1 MSDTAG
7 YDASCVDEWKRR
19 LDMDKLCGMVSSK
32 QTCWLCD
39 DLTAWNREMRP
50 LGLELEE
57 SRPGMF
63 LLRCSFDTKADSEQV
78 NTFRQASFLA
88 SWLLCHH
95 PCIQEVN
102 VRCPF
107 SVNPSVEERPFQIQL
122 RPPSSAVT
130 TRRLRGLYISETCS
144 ARLDIRDLDVVI
156 GLETL
161 YINVDRI
168 NQHLAAQ
175 IDVLMEHNGATLKK
189 VDIWEYGRTGNRLT
203 KFESLV
209 ACECLTLMSP
219 ISEGRIPHI
228 DTMVQLFSVS
238 TTLKEVTAQEIY
250 QVDLAIIAEA
260 LATNRTLEKLS
271 LDVGKCASVVQLF
284 RSLEVNNSL
293 KDLSLWHYVRLSTTD
308 AQAVASAL
316 VSNST
321 LTSLHMGVYDSAVGG
336 MQQLSQALAKN
347 CTLHSLSLEYS
358 GIPMSEVSTLCRAL
372 RVNRAMKTLQFFID
386 DSTEEERTSLA
397 QQLLADDCYDRVRLG
412 PWTEPYLRILS
423 PVLASPGSSAEQI
436 LLPDIDVS
444 YLIVEVRQE
453 PDAKVALLCE
463 MLKKN
468 RCIKCLSIR
477 IQKADSAKE
486 IWRALTANAAVNF
499 LCISMP
505 AAACEEA
512 TEAFS
517 DMLSRNN
524 AITGMS
530 MLLKGENDLKFMD
543 STAKAMSRNR
553 RIVSF
558 SSQFDCRIYVP
569 FSIRE
574 SVRRNQCSLNRAV
587 EFVLNRRDDRRGAEC
602 FELFVGTPCMMT
614 QLTTVGGIADVEAR
628 LKIVA
633 AKHRIQDNY
642 FVLTGI
648 VRRHMVCWPAD
659 VKEIDAL
666 NAACW
671 RAIASFLRL
680 TDVCFQ

>member
-7 YDASCVDEWKRR
+7 YDESCADQWKSR
-19 LDMDKLCGMVSSK
+19 LDMDKPCSMVRSK
-32 QTCWLCD
+32 ETCWLFD
-39 DLTAWNREMRP
+39 DLTAWNREMRA

-63 LLRCSFDTKADSEQV
+63 LLRCSFGTEADSEQV

-95 PCIQEVN
+95 PCIQEVK
-102 VRCPF
+102 VSCPRT
-107 SVNPSVEERPFQIQL
+107 VNPPVEETPFQIQL
-122 RPPSSAVT
+122 RPPSST
-130 TRRLRGLYISETCS
+130 LNTRKLRGLYISETCS

-156 GLETL
+156 DLETL
-161 YINVDRI
+161 YVNVDRI

-189 VDIWEYGRTGNRLT
+189 VDIWGYGRTGNRLT

-219 ISEGRIPHI
+219 VSEGRIPHM
-228 DTMVQLFSVS
+228 DTMVQLIRVS
-238 TTLKEVTAQEIY
+238 TTLKKVTAKPIY
-250 QVDLAIIAEA
+250 QVDLSLIAEA
-260 LATNRTLEKLS
+260 LATNRTLTKLS
-271 LDVGKCASVVQLF
+271 LDVGKCASIVGLF
-284 RSLEVNNSL
+284 RSVEVNNSL
-293 KDLSLWHYVRLSTTD
+293 KDLSLCFYRHFSTSD

-316 VSNST
+316 VNNTT
-321 LTSLHMGVYDSAVGG
+321 LRSLGLGVYDSAVGG
-336 MQQLSQALAKN
+336 MQLLSQALTKN
-347 CTLHSLSLEYS
+347 CTLQSLGLEYF

-372 RVNRAMKTLQFFID
+372 RVNKALKTLQFFID
-386 DSTEEERTSLA
+386 DSTEEER
-397 QQLLADDCYDRVRLG
+397 RVN
-412 PWTEPYLRILS
+412 
-423 PVLASPGSSAEQI
+423 
-436 LLPDIDVS
+436 

-468 RCIKCLSIR
+468 RYIERLKIR
-477 IQKADSAKE
+477 IEKAGSAKE
-486 IWRALTANAAVNF
+486 ILRALTANAAVNF
-499 LCISMP
+499 LCINMP
-505 AAACEEA
+505 VAACEEA

-530 MLLKGENDLKFMD
+530 MLLEGENAQKFLD
-543 STAKAMSRNR
+543 SIAKAMSRNK

-642 FVLTGI
+642 FVLTSI

-659 VKEIDAL
+659 SKQIDAL

>member
-7 YDASCVDEWKRR
+7 YDESCADQWKSR
-19 LDMDKLCGMVSSK
+19 LDMDKPCGMVRSK
-32 QTCWLCD
+32 ETCWLCD
-39 DLTAWNREMRP
+39 DLTAWNREMRA

-63 LLRCSFDTKADSEQV
+63 LLRCSFGTEADSEQV

-95 PCIQEVN
+95 PCIQEVK
-102 VRCPF
+102 VSCPRT
-107 SVNPSVEERPFQIQL
+107 VNPPVEETPFQIQL
-122 RPPSSAVT
+122 RPPSST
-130 TRRLRGLYISETCS
+130 LNTRKLRGLYISETCS
-144 ARLDIRDLDVVI
+144 ARLDIRDLEVVI
-156 GLETL
+156 DLETL

-168 NQHLAAQ
+168 NQHFAAQ

-189 VDIWEYGRTGNRLT
+189 VDIWDYGRTGNRLT

-219 ISEGRIPHI
+219 VSEASP
-228 DTMVQLFSVS
+228 LC
-238 TTLKEVTAQEIY
+238 
-250 QVDLAIIAEA
+250 AI
-260 LATNRTLEKLS
+260 TWPPNR
-271 LDVGKCASVVQLF
+271 
-284 RSLEVNNSL
+284 RVNN
-293 KDLSLWHYVRLSTTD
+293 
-308 AQAVASAL
+308 
-316 VSNST
+316 
-321 LTSLHMGVYDSAVGG
+321 
-336 MQQLSQALAKN
+336 
-347 CTLHSLSLEYS
+347 
-358 GIPMSEVSTLCRAL
+358 
-372 RVNRAMKTLQFFID
+372 
-386 DSTEEERTSLA
+386 
-397 QQLLADDCYDRVRLG
+397 
-412 PWTEPYLRILS
+412 
-423 PVLASPGSSAEQI
+423 
-436 LLPDIDVS
+436 
-444 YLIVEVRQE
+444 LIVEVRQE

-486 IWRALTANAAVNF
+486 IWRALTANVAVNF
-499 LCISMP
+499 LCINMP
-505 AAACEEA
+505 AAAYEEA

-530 MLLKGENDLKFMD
+530 MLLEGENAQKFLD
-543 STAKAMSRNR
+543 SIAKAMSSNR

-587 EFVLNRRDDRRGAEC
+587 EFVLNRRDDRRGAKC

-614 QLTTVGGIADVEAR
+614 HLTKVAGIADAEAR

-633 AKHRIQDNY
+633 AKHRIQENY

-659 VKEIDAL
+659 AKQIDAL

-680 TDVCFQ
+680 TDVDVQ